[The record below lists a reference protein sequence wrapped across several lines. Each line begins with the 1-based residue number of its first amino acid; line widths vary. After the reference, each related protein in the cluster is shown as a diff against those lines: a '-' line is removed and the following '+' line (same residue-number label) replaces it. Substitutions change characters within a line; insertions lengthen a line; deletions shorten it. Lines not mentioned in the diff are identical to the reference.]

1 MANIASA
8 RKRARQDV
16 KCNSHNTAL
25 RSRYRTAIKAVR
37 KAIEAGDKA
46 KAQAQLTA
54 SQSVIASIADKNILH
69 KNTAAR
75 YISRLSAAVKA
86 MA

>member
-1 MANIASA
+1 
-8 RKRARQDV
+8 
-16 KCNSHNTAL
+16 
-25 RSRYRTAIKAVR
+25 
-37 KAIEAGDKA
+37 
-46 KAQAQLTA
+46 QAQLTA